1 MKKNLIKVDDM
12 EFLKFT
18 DGRINILFSTA
29 ENNVS
34 YKINTD
40 EGKSNLKKLKEVF
53 DVESVKYINQIHSS
67 IIFDLNEEHEV
78 VGKEGD
84 GLVSTYENEIIG
96 VFTADCVPVI
106 LYDERKNIIS
116 AVHSGWKGTIG
127 DISKKATEIMKS
139 RYGAE
144 EIKVIIGPHI
154 GECCYEV
161 SEDLANK
168 FSDKYGKH
176 VSKGRMLSLEN
187 AIKKQLE
194 GIVKR
199 DNIKSLGIC
208 TNCNSEYKM
217 HSYRRK
223 LDEAGRLF
231 SFVYIK

>member
-1 MKKNLIKVDDM
+1 MKKNLIKLENM

-34 YKINTD
+34 YKINTN
-40 EGKSNLKKLKEVF
+40 EGKNNLEKLKEVF
-53 DVESVKYINQIHSS
+53 DVDNVKYINQIHSS
-67 IIFDLNEEHEV
+67 IIFDLNEESEV
-78 VGKEGD
+78 LGKEGD
-84 GLVSTYENEIIG
+84 GLVSTHENEIIG

-106 LYDERKNIIS
+106 LYDEKKNIIS

-127 DISKKATEIMKS
+127 DISKKAAEIMKS
-139 RYGAE
+139 KYGAE

-161 SEDLANK
+161 SEDLVNK
-168 FSDKYGKH
+168 FSDKYGEG

-194 GIVKR
+194 GIVKK
-199 DNIKSLGIC
+199 DNIKSLDIC
-208 TNCNSEYKM
+208 TNCNSKYKM
-217 HSYRRK
+217 HSYRK
-223 LDEAGRLF
+223 KQDEAGRLF
-231 SFVYIK
+231 SFAYIK